1 MRSAWD
7 RGAVGKWTGMEMGP
21 KASKRWD
28 GDATATA
35 AACRALCGQ
44 LPDGQ
49 IKELVI
55 VIPLQSPSKWGNY
68 RCSPSRFSPCQLQS
82 KHSAANLQCR
92 QNTLSESVCGMMN
105 AWRARSPRVMQGAG
119 NVRRDGQ
126 WGCEGESLLAICV
139 WGRAAVRVDNKFDN
153 HTILPTRH
161 RSSQLDS
168 DSLCMRCLTGWT
180 TLAARPH
187 VLLVAF

>member
-1 MRSAWD
+1 MPCPLRSAAWWTD
-7 RGAVGKWTGMEMGP
+7 KGTGYSYTVAV
-21 KASKRWD
+21 AFQVR
-28 GDATATA
+28 
-35 AACRALCGQ
+35 Q
-44 LPDGQ
+44 LP
-49 IKELVI
+49 LL
-55 VIPLQSPSKWGNY
+55 PLPV
-68 RCSPSRFSPCQLQS
+68 SPCQLQS

-119 NVRRDGQ
+119 SERRDGQ

-153 HTILPTRH
+153 HTILPTRL

-168 DSLCMRCLTGWT
+168 DSLCMRCLTG
-180 TLAARPH
+180 
-187 VLLVAF
+187 